1 MKTVGLHKKCCA
13 KAPTLKNFRSLLHR
27 PQEVWWFRHV
37 SHTHWLSLQ
46 SPMQFDLLSFLFQY
60 QHLHSASSAPTQGH
74 HSWQPHGWDKGSR
87 QTSSLH
93 HVQCASSWIHWP
105 GQRIVSTYAVS
116 SDHGLDHM
124 SAPPLHIQ
132 KTGWLRDRRKY
143 LFGNSHSQK
152 HKRFLSRKSWAEVM
166 LPERSCGVATWRFS
180 GRELEWQAISWL
192 QTPWRGG
199 KKQKRWNGTVDI
211 MPSLSRNSINLWW
224 SKYKTVYIQCDM
236 YIYIHVSCM
245 FLFCWQ
251 MVSLTWYKLFQS
263 PRCSG
268 STACIVRR
276 RTQIVFWCILY
287 PLFHWDHDT
296 NPWIYDNMYIYIYY
310 IYVYILC
317 IYIYIHVIIGTK
329 IWLMYL
335 VCKSFQKVQSCEH
348 HLL

>member
-1 MKTVGLHKKCCA
+1 MKGIWFRCIWPRCRPHFLWGYCRSLCQQTQLQLSWICAVRPYSTLISPKGDLIRLLNGFSTSSRNLNGQNSDTQPTSPASNWNWEWVDAQSLHPLEKCALSWASKVPAWHIRGA
-13 KAPTLKNFRSLLHR
+13 KWKQSATQEMLRKSPTLKVLRSLLHR

-93 HVQCASSWIHWP
+93 HVQCANSWIHWP

-132 KTGWLRDRRKY
+132 KTWWLRDRRKY
-143 LFGNSHSQK
+143 LVGNSHSQK

-199 KKQKRWNGTVDI
+199 KKQKDE
-211 MPSLSRNSINLWW
+211 
-224 SKYKTVYIQCDM
+224 
-236 YIYIHVSCM
+236 
-245 FLFCWQ
+245 
-251 MVSLTWYKLFQS
+251 MVL
-263 PRCSG
+263 
-268 STACIVRR
+268 
-276 RTQIVFWCILY
+276 
-287 PLFHWDHDT
+287 
-296 NPWIYDNMYIYIYY
+296 
-310 IYVYILC
+310 
-317 IYIYIHVIIGTK
+317 
-329 IWLMYL
+329 
-335 VCKSFQKVQSCEH
+335 
-348 HLL
+348 